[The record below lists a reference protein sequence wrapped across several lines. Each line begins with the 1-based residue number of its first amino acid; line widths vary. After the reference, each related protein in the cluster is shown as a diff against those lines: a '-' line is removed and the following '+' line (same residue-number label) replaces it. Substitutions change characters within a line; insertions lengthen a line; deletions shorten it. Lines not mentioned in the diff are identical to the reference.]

1 MAIILELGPFL
12 APPHAEGADADR
24 LWRMRSAPCGET
36 PSPAA
41 AQPLPSIEAA
51 RQRLA
56 LDVTQDQLRRV
67 ADRGHAAR
75 RRAELWAGWRRRRP
89 LPPTEPAA

>member
-1 MAIILELGPFL
+1 MAIVIELQRFL

-24 LWRMRSAPCGET
+24 LWQMRSAQGET
-36 PSPAA
+36 PSPAE
-41 AQPLPSIEAA
+41 PLQSIEAA

-56 LDVTQDQLRRV
+56 LDITQDQLRRV
-67 ADRGHAAR
+67 ADRVHAAR